1 VIAHNTPPPLARAVV
16 RALPIRP
23 GQSILEAHVGTG
35 AFPAALAA
43 VYPDHRL
50 RVEVGDLNPENPGL
64 RLGPEVTQ
72 RFASFRAYPGVDFL
86 TASPWRPADLVI
98 GNPPYGDETTR
109 DEAEPH
115 VRRALEVVRPGGS
128 VVFLLQNGF
137 LFGTGRYNRIWRPG
151 SGIPRPFHVWH
162 VAGRPSFEVTG
173 GDPAAKGGGT
183 NRYEYDVIWWNTAVP
198 DPRTTI
204 DWLVDPEYDAH
215 PCSYARTPGK
225 RGPRPWSGS

>member
-35 AFPAALAA
+35 AFPCALAA

-72 RFASFRAYPGVDFL
+72 RFASWRAYPGVDFL
-86 TASPWRPADLVI
+86 ASSPWRPPDLVI
-98 GNPPYGDETTR
+98 GNPPWGDGETK

-128 VVFLLQNGF
+128 VVYVLQASF
-137 LFGTGRYNRIWRPG
+137 AFGIKRYANIWRPG
-151 SGIPRPFHVWH
+151 SGIPRPFHVWNI
-162 VAGRPSFEVTG
+162 VGRPSFNVTG
-173 GDPAAKGGGT
+173 SGKPAGKGGTT
-183 NRYEYDVIWWNTAVP
+183 NKYEYSVIWWNTAVP
-198 DPRTTI
+198 DPRTTM
-204 DWLVDPEYDAH
+204 DWMIDPETFGT
-215 PCSYARTPGK
+215 RK
-225 RGPRPWSGS
+225 RAWSGA